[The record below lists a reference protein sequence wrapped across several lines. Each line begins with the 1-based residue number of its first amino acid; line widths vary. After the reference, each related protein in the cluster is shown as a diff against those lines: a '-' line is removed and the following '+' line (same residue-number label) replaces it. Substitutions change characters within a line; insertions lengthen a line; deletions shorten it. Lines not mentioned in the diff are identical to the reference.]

1 MTSIVPVQRTDLR
14 KIEIKFTFKNQ
25 CEQTF
30 SMEITEEE
38 AEEFK
43 KACTQA
49 VGSENSWFMIP
60 DNRKKGRFILV
71 NISEVLHISTTI

>member
-1 MTSIVPVQRTDLR
+1 
-14 KIEIKFTFKNQ
+14 
-25 CEQTF
+25 
-30 SMEITEEE
+30 MEITEEE